1 MQSIAR
7 HMPDAGMQSAR
18 MQSISRRTVGA
29 GMQSIARHRPDAGML
44 IPADTGREHSQ
55 AHGGCWYADHSQAQ
69 ARCWYA
75 DTGRYR

>member
-29 GMQSIARHRPDAGML
+29 GMLIPVESIARHRTDAKQ
-44 IPADTGREHSQ
+44 REIRPEKICSEK
-55 AHGGCWYADHSQAQ
+55 YAQREMH
-69 ARCWYA
+69 
-75 DTGRYR
+75 